1 MKEYTSPLII
11 WETKTILIYYYLTH
25 SRMAII
31 KTHTQKK
38 KQKKTQKISIGK
50 DVEKFESL
58 CTVLGN
64 VELCIHYGKQYGG
77 SSKY

>member
-38 KQKKTQKISIGK
+38 QKKTQIISIGK

>member
-1 MKEYTSPLII
+1 
-11 WETKTILIYYYLTH
+11 
-25 SRMAII
+25 MAII